1 MIQAIGERIVVRKD
15 PAKPLM
21 EGGILIP
28 EVLERTPRFS
38 PTILAT
44 VISVGNKCKV
54 LKAGMR
60 VAMKCVAGDDYLFD
74 NETFTVLREKDIVGM
89 AEELT

>member
-1 MIQAIGERIVVRKD
+1 MIQAIGEKIVVRKD
-15 PAKPLM
+15 PPKPLQ

-44 VISVGNKCKV
+44 VISVGARCKI

-60 VAMKCVAGDDYLFD
+60 VALKCVAGDDYIHD

-89 AEELT
+89 AEEVA